1 MEQDSTNYSYLRSNF
16 FEKQIPPMIYCGS
29 EKERRHFFYQLRD
42 NGRDFI
48 YFLFNM
54 IYADK
59 IPSYSY
65 EKNNF
70 MLDVIHKDD
79 VFMIQIL
86 LPAYNPNT
94 DDILRTYLIF
104 DKHND
109 DIAAKKYFIIKRFSN
124 GQIFIIYI
132 SPQLKGLTL

>member
-1 MEQDSTNYSYLRSNF
+1 
-16 FEKQIPPMIYCGS
+16 
-29 EKERRHFFYQLRD
+29 
-42 NGRDFI
+42 
-48 YFLFNM
+48 M
-54 IYADK
+54 IYADE
-59 IPSYSY
+59 IPSYPY

-104 DKHND
+104 DKHNN
-109 DIAAKKYFIIKRFSN
+109 DISLKKYFVIK
-124 GQIFIIYI
+124 IFFQRTNFYYI
-132 SPQLKGLTL
+132 HIPSIKGTCPRRTHHV